1 MCGRATRL
9 FAWNEVWPFDDEYR
23 VRLEGLEPISAQ
35 LPLFGGEAKR
45 RSLMD
50 AIDAINRKAG
60 ADAVYLASMHG
71 ERDTA
76 PRRIPFGQ
84 PPDLALPDHD

>member
-1 MCGRATRL
+1 MHAL
-9 FAWNEVWPFDDEYR
+9 WNDAPDGDVLQVG

-35 LPLFGGEAKR
+35 LPLFGGEANG
-45 RSLMD
+45 RSL
-50 AIDAINRKAG
+50 IDAFDTISPKAG

-76 PRRIPFGQ
+76 PRPIPFGQ
-84 PPDLALPDHD
+84 PPDLSLPDHE